1 MEDHASIAHHLP
13 DIKVIN
19 NVVLIIV
26 TNNNMVTPMEDVNN
40 ANKVTESELTE
51 EDVILSLLLLNVTQT
66 DKSEVLMVQVV

>member
-51 EDVILSLLLLNVTQT
+51 EDVILSLLLLNVTPT